1 MLNYTLFYKLYSH
14 HSLRA
19 ILITPFHDPPLLD
32 LSTDSNYSQLVYH
45 YRVVY
50 PFDTINKLLLVVER

>member
-14 HSLRA
+14 HSLHA

-32 LSTDSNYSQLVYH
+32 LA
-45 YRVVY
+45 Y
-50 PFDTINKLLLVVER
+50 PPTAIIPN